1 MTLLL
6 TSIFLGIGLA
16 MDAVSVS
23 MANGLHDANMKI
35 RKMTGIS
42 FTFGFFQFLMP
53 LIGWI
58 CVHTILEIFTEFE
71 KIIPWIALILLSYIG
86 GSLLKEG
93 FSKEE
98 KVEEQTIGIKGLLI
112 QGIATS
118 IDALSVG
125 FTIAHYNLISAF
137 ISSLIIGIV
146 TFIIS
151 FAGVKI
157 GKIFGMKLASKASLL
172 GGFILICI
180 GLEIFITA
188 IF

>member
-1 MTLLL
+1 
-6 TSIFLGIGLA
+6 
-16 MDAVSVS
+16 
-23 MANGLHDANMKI
+23 
-35 RKMTGIS
+35 

-58 CVHTILEIFTEFE
+58 CVHTILQVFIEFE
-71 KIIPWIALILLSYIG
+71 KIIPWIALILLCYIG

-125 FTIAHYNLISAF
+125 FTIAHYNFTNAF

-151 FAGVKI
+151 FSGVKI
-157 GKIFGMKLASKASLL
+157 GKIFGMKLANKASLL

-180 GLEIFITA
+180 GLEIFITG